1 MKKTGLVFV
10 LMFVLIMTSISAVA
24 TEEYIIAQDDFSSGT
39 INTEMWNTGVN
50 FGEFGEIAIKEDPDN
65 QENKCLSVD
74 VLAPANGV
82 TLSEAVLK
90 NSYAPYFTAT
100 FKMKL
105 YTGDNNQ
112 LTEYAGIYIHYKN
125 DGDFLALQW
134 SRRFDGDNAKIALVK
149 NGYEKENA
157 ITINSA
163 SGFQADWDPYAWTDF
178 KVVCAGTKVLVYVNG
193 ADEPCITY
201 NENTHTDG
209 KLGFFNRGMY
219 AKNSCLYVDDIVIE
233 SEASA
238 VAGATVVCGE
248 ESYTCS
254 ESTVIGSRFVD
265 SVNVNFTREI
275 KNAEVK
281 LTDEDKNEIACEK
294 TLNESG
300 TQLVIVPK
308 GKLANAKKYFVNF
321 ESLTTS
327 DDKVLLSVAPVS
339 FKSAKNVIKIT
350 PTLAGQTL
358 SVAIEKET
366 DISNVY
372 IYAAHYKNGVL
383 VELICTPV
391 PAAGNP
397 EDVAFSKSIDE
408 TSDVKIYSFGGE
420 KFEKIITEPVNC
432 IG

>member
-1 MKKTGLVFV
+1 MKKTGLIFV
-10 LMFVLIMTSISAVA
+10 LMLVLIMTSISVA
-24 TEEYIIAQDDFSSGT
+24 ASDDYIVAQDDFSSGV
-39 INTEMWNTGVN
+39 IDSGAWNTNVN
-50 FGEFGEIAIKEDPDN
+50 FGEFGDVVVKGSPDN
-65 QENKCLSVD
+65 EENKCLSVEMWS
-74 VLAPANGV
+74 PANGII
-82 TLSEAVLK
+82 LSEAVMK
-90 NSYAPYFTAT
+90 NSYGAYFTAD
-100 FKMKL
+100 FKVKL
-105 YTGDNNQ
+105 YTGDNGQ
-112 LTEYAGIYIHYKN
+112 LTEYAGIYIQYKN
-125 DGDFLALQW
+125 DNDFLALQW
-134 SRRFDGDNAKIALVK
+134 SRRFDGDNTKIALVK

-157 ITINSA
+157 AFINSA
-163 SGFQADWDPYAWTDF
+163 SGFQEDWDPYAWTDF
-178 KVVCAGTKVLVYVNG
+178 KIVCAGSKVLVYVNG

-209 KLGFFNRGMY
+209 KLGFFNRAMY
-219 AKNSCLYVDDIVIE
+219 AKNSCLYVDDIVIRNE
-233 SEASA
+233 SGVIENAS
-238 VAGATVVCGE
+238 VVCGE